1 MFFRSG
7 EISEATKS
15 LQSLNIREIHNQNWQ
30 LTEDRARLKKAGLK
44 MGFDV
49 GQWNVDYIIKFLT

>member
-15 LQSLNIREIHNQNWQ
+15 LQSLNIREILNQNWQ

-49 GQWNVDYIIKFLT
+49 GQ